1 MVLVGSGFRIQPIFE
16 TDPDPGKLYGFHGS
30 GSATLLM
37 ALLFE
42 NVFNFCNLLIGTGY
56 LPTYFLGMH
65 RIGIGTDLAG
75 YPANPSNGDPLPA
88 ILLFFFTKKW
98 KTIFYI

>member
-1 MVLVGSGFRIQPIFE
+1 
-16 TDPDPGKLYGFHGS
+16 
-30 GSATLLM
+30 M
-37 ALLFE
+37 ALFFE
-42 NVFNFCNLLIGTGY
+42 NVFNCCNLFKGNGN
-56 LPTYFLGMH
+56 YFLGMH